1 MNSTE
6 IYEASSVKQLADL
19 ARSFQEGLEASYHY
33 SSIGHGIDTLGH
45 FVRESYLFRWLT
57 AEPEPDVIVIDL
69 RETVTVG
76 PFLAVLERLV
86 PVVGRAWESSRIQTL
101 VGTTAQDFRTQP
113 IRFVSL
119 ALVVAL
125 AVRTLL
131 ALVTATVTPLELSL
145 RVAVL
150 LLAVVGTQVRYSWAE
165 LTETRAYAL
174 AVALLAPPEIPAD
187 DDGMESEMSER
198 QPRTR

>member
-6 IYEASSVKQLADL
+6 IYEASSVKQLADR
-19 ARSFQEGLEASYHY
+19 ARSLQEGLEASYHQ
-33 SSIGHGIDTLGH
+33 SLLGRGIDKLVR

-76 PFLAVLERLV
+76 PFLAVLDRLV
-86 PVVGRAWESSRIQTL
+86 PTAARAWSASRIRTSID
-101 VGTTAQDFRTQP
+101 TTERRFKTQP
-113 IRFVSL
+113 VRYVSL

-131 ALVTATVTPLELSL
+131 ALGTATVTPLELSL

-150 LLAVVGTQVRYSWAE
+150 LLAVIGTQVRYSWTE

-174 AVALLAPPEIPAD
+174 AVALLEPPEMPAD
-187 DDGMESEMSER
+187 EDVPESDENER
-198 QPRTR
+198 SFRTQ